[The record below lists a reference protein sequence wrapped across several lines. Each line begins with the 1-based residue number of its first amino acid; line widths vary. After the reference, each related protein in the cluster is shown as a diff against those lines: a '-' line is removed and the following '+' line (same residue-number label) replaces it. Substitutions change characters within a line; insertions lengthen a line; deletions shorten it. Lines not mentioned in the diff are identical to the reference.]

1 MSMFRNPLQV
11 GLSPEHFGA
20 GQILFGDYKYLVV
33 GGIGA
38 ECIILINLQSMQQLQ
53 GFVSVENI
61 NQLSQEEA
69 RKVCDLT
76 KLNWAFSD
84 FDFDARGIK

>member
-1 MSMFRNPLQV
+1 MSMFRKPPSA

-20 GQILFGDYKYLVV
+20 GQILVGDYKYLLV

-53 GFVSVENI
+53 GFVQVEDI
-61 NQLSQEEA
+61 NQISQEEA

-76 KLNWAFSD
+76 KLNWTFSD
-84 FDFDARGIK
+84 FDFDTKGIK